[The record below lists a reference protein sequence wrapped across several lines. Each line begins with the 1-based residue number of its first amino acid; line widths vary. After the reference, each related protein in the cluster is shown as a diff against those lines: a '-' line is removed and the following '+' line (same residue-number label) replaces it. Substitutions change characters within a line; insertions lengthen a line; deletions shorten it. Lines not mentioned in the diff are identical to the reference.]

1 MRSPTRRKVSAH
13 PFVVLVEA
21 EDLPVVVR
29 AVAVV
34 GAQADRGRDAD
45 LVDGHGTV
53 LAGCGCWVTL
63 VGDVADLD
71 AGLAEG
77 LLGLLPGV
85 VVEAELDCKYW
96 IQIKVGSKTPL
107 MIRRLAVGDQRRS
120 SRGLARRAE
129 QSCRRAPT
137 SRLRTS

>member
-1 MRSPTRRKVSAH
+1 MC
-13 PFVVLVEA
+13 
-21 EDLPVVVR
+21 

-45 LVDGHGTV
+45 WVGGLGVV
-53 LAGCGCWVTL
+53 LAEYGRWMNC
-63 VGDVADLD
+63 VGGVVDLD

-77 LLGLLPGV
+77 LLGLHAGV
-85 VVEAELDCKYW
+85 VVEAGLDCKYW

>member
-29 AVAVV
+29 VVAVV

-45 LVDGHGTV
+45 LVDGHETV
-53 LAGCGCWVTL
+53 LAGCRCWVTL

-85 VVEAELDCKYW
+85 VVEAEMNCKY
-96 IQIKVGSKTPL
+96 
-107 MIRRLAVGDQRRS
+107 
-120 SRGLARRAE
+120 
-129 QSCRRAPT
+129 
-137 SRLRTS
+137 